1 MLVVLT
7 VQRSNW
13 NDMSLRRE
21 VCNAHESHRTS
32 QTEVAS
38 SNNELP
44 PMGSVKRQAI
54 CMVCLAVLVLV
65 IVYFT
70 ALSQS

>member
-1 MLVVLT
+1 MLVIHT
-7 VQRSNW
+7 VHRSNW

-21 VCNAHESHRTS
+21 GCNAHEGHRTS
-32 QTEVAS
+32 QTEVGS

-44 PMGSVKRQAI
+44 PIGSVKRQAI
-54 CMVCLAVLVLV
+54 CMVCLSVLVLV

-70 ALSQS
+70 ALSKS